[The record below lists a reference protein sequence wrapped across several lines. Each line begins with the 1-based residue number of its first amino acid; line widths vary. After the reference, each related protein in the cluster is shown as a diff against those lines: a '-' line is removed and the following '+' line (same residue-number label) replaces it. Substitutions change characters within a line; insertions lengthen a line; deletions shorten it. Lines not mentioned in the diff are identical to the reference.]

1 MIGYT
6 CVGTNNLDKAVSFYE
21 ELLGLLG
28 AKPFFKTDRGIG
40 WGVSPDKPMFSV
52 LQPFDGQPATVGNGT
67 MVAFSVA
74 NPQEV
79 QAFYAKALALGASG
93 VLLGRAT
100 LYGAMAEGE
109 PGAIRA
115 LDILREE
122 LQRTLQ
128 LCGAADLKQ
137 LNAELLVPSDR

>member
-79 QAFYAKALALGASG
+79 QAFYAKALALGGQDEGAPGSRG
-93 VLLGRAT
+93 GGF
-100 LYGAMAEGE
+100 YGAYF
-109 PGAIRA
+109 RD
-115 LDILREE
+115 LDGNKLAVYCMVKE
-122 LQRTLQ
+122 
-128 LCGAADLKQ
+128 
-137 LNAELLVPSDR
+137 